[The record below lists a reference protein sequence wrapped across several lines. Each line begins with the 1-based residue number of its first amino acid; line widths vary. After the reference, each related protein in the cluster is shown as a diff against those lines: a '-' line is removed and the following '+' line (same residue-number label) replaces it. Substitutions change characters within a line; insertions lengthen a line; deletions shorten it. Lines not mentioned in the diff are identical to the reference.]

1 MIVPTYLSVVE
12 EYTTAF
18 RSPQVAIDCNIA
30 SSSELSGLAGD
41 GTRGAASIANT
52 LVRHS
57 LMRSNQAIVVI
68 TATTTNP
75 NNLTW
80 HPRCVGGR
88 RCVSWRWSD
97 ARWRGLPCC
106 IGCTKSAH
114 GGTSLN
120 DALKP
125 SYCCHYS
132 HNNIFTYD
140 HELQPHLACALSL
153 RLRVFEPHGNHTP
166 ILKHGHP

>member
-1 MIVPTYLSVVE
+1 MTYSPFKRHTSSFSWPLGFLRCLSSSKQRTSYLVIVPTYLSVVE

-88 RCVSWRWSD
+88 RCVSWRRSD

-132 HNNIFTYD
+132 HNNK
-140 HELQPHLACALSL
+140 P
-153 RLRVFEPHGNHTP
+153 
-166 ILKHGHP
+166 